1 MALLGSVSGGLL
13 SLGLRERTVSAAMRD
28 RCSHKLRSS
37 GCRAESLAAC
47 NNRAAELW
55 AVPSPCNLT
64 WLIVRVY
71 NRASEGVLHGL
82 SYRSCPDF
90 DAYAKL
96 RSLAF
101 GTGFVSSIW
110 HKT

>member
-1 MALLGSVSGGLL
+1 MDLPP
-13 SLGLRERTVSAAMRD
+13 
-28 RCSHKLRSS
+28 SS
-37 GCRAESLAAC
+37 SRKGM
-47 NNRAAELW
+47 
-55 AVPSPCNLT
+55 
-64 WLIVRVY
+64 LIVRVY